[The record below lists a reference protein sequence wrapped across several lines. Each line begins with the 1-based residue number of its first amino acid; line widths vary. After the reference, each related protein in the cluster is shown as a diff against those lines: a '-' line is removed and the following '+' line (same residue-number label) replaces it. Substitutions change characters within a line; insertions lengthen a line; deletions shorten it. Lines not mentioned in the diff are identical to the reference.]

1 MWIGRK
7 EFDELK
13 RKVEKLTERNSS
25 VESEVFDVVSAPL
38 FFIDNCGKKHRDGDV
53 FTTIPLV
60 SKDIIK
66 IRENANF
73 IEKMLPFYKQCG
85 LYFLFLNSILLLC
98 EYKKILDEME
108 S

>member
-7 EFDELK
+7 EFEELK

-60 SKDIIK
+60 SKLK
-66 IRENANF
+66 IQVN
-73 IEKMLPFYKQCG
+73 
-85 LYFLFLNSILLLC
+85 LLLKELGY
-98 EYKKILDEME
+98 EYKPETETKEPAKLVKIGNNPNKAKK
-108 S
+108 